1 MTSKAKSGSK
11 KVVKKKSA
19 KSKKKVAKK
28 KVTKKKVVKKKVT
41 KKKVVKKPINKG
53 ATKKKAAAKKKAS
66 VKKKGAG
73 KVNSTRSQNAGIATT
88 GYMAV
93 IAPSQP
99 VEYNLLMAETREELV
114 SKVNELLYIAY
125 DGTVWVPQGAA
136 FKDGDRWCQTLA
148 RFE

>member
-1 MTSKAKSGSK
+1 MEPVMTSKAKSGSK

-41 KKKVVKKPINKG
+41 KKKVVKKPIKKG
-53 ATKKKAAAKKKAS
+53 ATKKKAS

-73 KVNSTRSQNAGIATT
+73 KVNSTRSQTAGIATT

-99 VEYNLLMAETREELV
+99 VEYNVMISETREELV
-114 SKVNELLYIAY
+114 SKVNELLYIAF

-136 FKDGDRWCQTLA
+136 FKDGDDWCQTLA